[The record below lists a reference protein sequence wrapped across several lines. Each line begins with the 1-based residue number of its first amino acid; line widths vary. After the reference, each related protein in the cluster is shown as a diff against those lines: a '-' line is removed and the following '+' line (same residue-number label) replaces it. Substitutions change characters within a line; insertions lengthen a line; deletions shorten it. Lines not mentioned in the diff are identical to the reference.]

1 MGGVFALLAAL
12 SFTVDNILTRKGLMG
27 EKPGNVWEIRFVVSL
42 TSVSGFLVG
51 VSIASL
57 FGFNIIEEFMHLS
70 LMDVVLLVAA
80 GLLGPLLGALLFT
93 TAIAQIGASHA
104 SALWGGSNPMFTVLF
119 AIVILG
125 EMPDLIGIMSVLIIV
140 GGIVVVGYHGH
151 EGTVM
156 LLEKTKLA
164 GGIIALLSGI
174 CVSFSQ
180 IGRGAAL
187 SNGATP
193 STAFFIFQMT
203 SFIVMTIVCFTK
215 AKNFQF
221 LKQIDRKS
229 FYYYVGAGI
238 GILVGAYS
246 LLISFTMM
254 PVWQAVA
261 IRNIQPILVVIF
273 SWMFL
278 KKVDKVSLRLVLGAT
293 LVTLGVVILNVYK

>member
-1 MGGVFALLAAL
+1 MAAL
-12 SFTVDNILTRKGLMG
+12 CFTVDNILTRKGLMG
-27 EKPGNVWEIRFVVSL
+27 ENPGSVWQIRFVVSL

-51 VSIASL
+51 VSAASL
-57 FGFNIIEEFMHLS
+57 FGFNIIQEFLLLS

-80 GLLGPLLGALLFT
+80 GLLGPLVGALLFT

-104 SALWGGSNPMFTVLF
+104 SALWGGSNPLFTMLF
-119 AIVILG
+119 AIVFLG
-125 EMPDLIGIMSVLIIV
+125 ETPDLIGILSVLIIV

-164 GGIIALLSGI
+164 GGVIALLSGI

-203 SFIVMTIVCFTK
+203 SFMVMTMVCFAK
-215 AKNFQF
+215 AKSFQF
-221 LKQIDRKS
+221 LKQIGRKS
-229 FYYYVGAGI
+229 VYCYVGAGI

-246 LLISFTMM
+246 LLISFTLM

-261 IRNIQPILVVIF
+261 IRNIQPILAVLF

-278 KKVDKVSLRLVLGAT
+278 KKVDKISLRLVLGAT